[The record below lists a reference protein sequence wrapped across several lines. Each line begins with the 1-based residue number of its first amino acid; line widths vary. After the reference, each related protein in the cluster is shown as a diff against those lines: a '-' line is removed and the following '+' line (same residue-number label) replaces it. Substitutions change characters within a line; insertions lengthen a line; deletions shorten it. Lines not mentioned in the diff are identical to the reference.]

1 MDELRELLA
10 KLDAVDWEE
19 KDGFVSGVESQFNRL
34 SEGAEARITQLEAEN
49 QRLSEELQATQAANY
64 QLIMAQTAQEEKI
77 EAEED
82 EVSDEDR
89 DVEKLIK
96 D

>member
-1 MDELRELLA
+1 MDELKELLA
-10 KLDAVDWEE
+10 SLDAVEWEE

-82 EVSDEDR
+82 EVTEEDR

-96 D
+96 E